1 MINMTKNERKCVRY
15 LTHELSTAAR
25 AVFEIEL
32 TLDYELKTT
41 YENYKLVWDTYP
53 ASLKE
58 YPGQE
63 EIQLKSKAV
72 LSNKNQK
79 RKVINSLTIGLA
91 AITLIFIAYGYFSP
105 SNELSY
111 TNQVTTNKGQRQ
123 TVYLPDSSLVV
134 LNALSEI
141 KYNSD
146 FKNQRRVY
154 VKGEAYFDVTHN
166 EKIPFIVH
174 TEDLNITVLGTA
186 FNVSTVFDNKSVS
199 LERGKVNVLIKA
211 SKNSLNLLPKEELI
225 YNTKTS
231 DVTKRNFNITKALA
245 WKENMLILDNL
256 IFKRALY
263 KINNFYGV
271 SFKITDEKINQK
283 KITGAFK
290 EQNIDEFI
298 NSIEFIADVKIKK
311 VNHNEYLITQ
321 NHED

>member
-41 YENYKLVWDTYP
+41 YDNYKLIWDNYP
-53 ASLKE
+53 DSLKE
-58 YPGQE
+58 YDE
-63 EIQLKSKAV
+63 HKEIQLKSKTV
-72 LSNKNQK
+72 LRNKNRK
-79 RKVINSLTIGLA
+79 RKVINHVSFSLA
-91 AITLIFIAYGYFSP
+91 AITLIFIAYGYFLP

-111 TNQVTTNKGQRQ
+111 TNQITTNKGQRQ
-123 TVYLPDSSLVV
+123 TVYLPDSSLVI

-146 FKNQRRVY
+146 FKNQRSVY

-166 EKIPFIVH
+166 ENIPFIVH

-199 LERGKVNVLIKA
+199 LERGKVNVLIKT

-245 WKENMLILDNL
+245 WKDNMLILDNL
-256 IFKRALY
+256 IFKHALY

-271 SFKITDEKINQK
+271 RFKITDEDINQK

-311 VNHNEYLITQ
+311 VNTNTYLIAQ
-321 NHED
+321 KNED

>member
-32 TLDYELKTT
+32 TLDYELKTM
-41 YENYKLVWDTYP
+41 YDNYKLIWDNYP
-53 ASLKE
+53 DSLKE
-58 YPGQE
+58 YDE
-63 EIQLKSKAV
+63 HKEIQLKSKTV
-72 LSNKNQK
+72 LRNKNRK
-79 RKVINSLTIGLA
+79 RKVINHVSFSLA
-91 AITLIFIAYGYFSP
+91 AITLIFIAYGYFLP

-111 TNQVTTNKGQRQ
+111 TNQITTNKGQRQ
-123 TVYLPDSSLVV
+123 TVYLPDSSLVI

-146 FKNQRRVY
+146 FKNQRSVY

-166 EKIPFIVH
+166 ENIPFIVH

-231 DVTKRNFNITKALA
+231 DVTKRNFNITKTLA

-256 IFKRALY
+256 IFKHALY

-311 VNHNEYLITQ
+311 VNPNEYLITQ

>member
-41 YENYKLVWDTYP
+41 YENYKLVWDNYP

-79 RKVINSLTIGLA
+79 RKVINSLTFSLA